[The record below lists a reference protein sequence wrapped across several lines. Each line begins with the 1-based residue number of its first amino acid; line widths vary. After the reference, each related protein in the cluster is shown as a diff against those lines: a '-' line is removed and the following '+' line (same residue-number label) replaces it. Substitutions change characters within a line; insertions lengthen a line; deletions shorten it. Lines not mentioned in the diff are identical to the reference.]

1 MTAPPSRK
9 SVSLAMAMAVFYGIV
24 CLGFAALGGWNLYQS
39 RQDDLRNANTTLRN
53 LAHTLEF
60 GVTAA
65 FERSDQALL
74 VAVDEVRRW
83 QADPRRDDH
92 ELDALLE
99 RQLQRVRGLQ
109 ALIVTDQEGRLRYGT
124 GVDRNG
130 SASVAD
136 RPYFQKARDNPS
148 SGLLIS
154 EPVRGKLTGRP
165 QLVLARR
172 LPCADGS
179 FCGLVFTPLYLDQF
193 DQLFAG
199 LEVGS
204 GGLITVRNEKSAL
217 LARYPAI
224 EGPRGQPGSVAA
236 SPELQRIR
244 ATGASEMAY
253 VSKSPVDGINRL
265 LFYRRSPEIP
275 VYVLVGRSLDDALAG
290 WHTEAITT
298 LSIIG
303 LLMLLL
309 GGALWKFH
317 RVWQQEQGFRQRM
330 IESFPGTF
338 YLFDANGRF
347 LMWNRNLETVL
358 GLTSDEV
365 ARSHPLEFF
374 DAKDQP
380 AVQSAITQ
388 AFEQGETTL
397 EAPFRTR
404 DGRFVPYLFNG
415 FRLEVNKRP
424 ALIGIGLDISKHKQA
439 EAQINELAFYDQLT
453 HLPNRVLLADR
464 LKQAVAASLRSRNH
478 GALIFIDLDNFKTL
492 NDTQGHDQGDQL
504 LMQVADR
511 IRRGVRDEDT
521 AARLGGDEFVVVLT
535 GLDEDDKLAARATE
549 MVAEKILAALA
560 QPYTLASGSH
570 RSTASIG
577 ATLFGTEPVAVDVLM
592 KQADL
597 AMYRAKESGRNVVRF
612 FDPGMEAAVKRR
624 AELEDELRHAIT
636 DGQLVLH
643 YQAQVAGE
651 GRITGAEALVRWQ
664 HPQRGMVLPAEFIA
678 LAEDTDLIL
687 SLGNWVL
694 HSACTQLALWAQDP
708 HLDHL
713 TVAVN
718 VSAKQLRQPDFVQ
731 QVLAALDSTGAKP
744 GRLKLELTES
754 VLVQD
759 IEPIIEKMFAL
770 KAKGISFALDDFGTG
785 YSSLAY
791 LKRLPIDQLKI
802 DRSFVRDVLFDPNDA
817 AIAQTVVALAHSLGL
832 GVIAEGVETQ
842 AQQQVLAAF
851 GCHAYQGYLFSR
863 PIEASA
869 FEQRVRVG

>member
-1 MTAPPSRK
+1 
-9 SVSLAMAMAVFYGIV
+9 MAVFYGVV
-24 CLGFAALGGWNLYQS
+24 CVAFTALGGWNLFQS
-39 RQDDLRNANTTLRN
+39 RQDDVRNANTALRN

-65 FERSDQALL
+65 FERADQVLL
-74 VAVDEVRRW
+74 VTVDEVQRW
-83 QADPRRDDH
+83 IADPQHDDQT
-92 ELDALLE
+92 LDTLLA
-99 RQLQRVRGLQ
+99 RQLQHNRSVQ
-109 ALIVTDQEGRLRYGT
+109 ALFVTDKEGYLRAGV
-124 GVDRNG
+124 GVDR
-130 SASVAD
+130 SKPTSIAE
-136 RPYFQKARDNPS
+136 RPYFAQLRDNPTV
-148 SGLLIS
+148 GLVIS
-154 EPVRGKLTGRP
+154 EPVRGKLTGRS

-172 LPCADGS
+172 ILCGDGG
-179 FCGLVFTPLYLDQF
+179 FCGIVFVPLYLDQF
-193 DQLFAG
+193 DQRFADLDIG
-199 LEVGS
+199 K
-204 GGLITVRNEKSAL
+204 GGIVTIRSNQSAL
-217 LARYPAI
+217 LARHPAI
-224 EGPRGQPGSVAA
+224 EGPQGQPGSVAV
-236 SPELQRIR
+236 SPELRSIR
-244 ATGASEMAY
+244 AAAKSEAHY
-253 VSKSPVDGINRL
+253 VADSPVDGIRRL
-265 LFYRRSPEIP
+265 LYYRQFPEVP
-275 VYVLVGRSLDDALAG
+275 VYVLVGRSLDDVLAG
-290 WHTEAITT
+290 WRTEAITT
-298 LSIIG
+298 ATIVG

-317 RVWQQEQGFRQRM
+317 RIWQQEQGFRQRM
-330 IESFPGTF
+330 IESIPGAF

-347 LMWNRNLETVL
+347 LMWNRNLETVM
-358 GLTSDEV
+358 GMTSQEV

-380 AVQSAITQ
+380 AVQNAIAQ
-388 AFEQGETTL
+388 VFEKGDVIL
-397 EAPFRTR
+397 EAPFFTR
-404 DGRFVPYLFNG
+404 DGRSVPYLFNG
-415 FRLEVNKRP
+415 FRLELDKRP

-464 LKQAVAASLRSRNH
+464 LRQALAASLRSRHH

-504 LMQVADR
+504 LVQVADR
-511 IRRGVRDEDT
+511 IRRSVRDEDT

-549 MVAEKILAALA
+549 MVAEKIRAALA
-560 QPYTLASGSH
+560 QPYQLDGGSH

-577 ATLFGTEPVAVDVLM
+577 ATLFATEPVAVDVLM

-612 FDPGMEAAVKRR
+612 FDPGMEAAVKHR
-624 AELEDELRHAIT
+624 AELEDELRHAIS
-636 DGQLVLH
+636 GEQLVLH

-651 GRITGAEALVRWQ
+651 GRITGAEVLVRWQ
-664 HPQRGMVLPAEFIA
+664 HPQRGMVLPAEFIT

-694 HSACTQLALWAQDP
+694 HRACTQLAIWAQDP
-708 HLDHL
+708 HLQHL

-731 QVLAALDSTGAKP
+731 QVLAALESTAAKP

-770 KAKGISFALDDFGTG
+770 KAKGIGFALDDFGTG

-802 DRSFVRDVLFDPNDA
+802 DRSFVRDILFDANDA

-842 AQQQVLAAF
+842 AQLQVLANF

-863 PIEASA
+863 PVDVSE
-869 FEQRVRVG
+869 FEQLVRVG